1 MSRRFGEIRQIA
13 FVEPDIDAAMSYW
26 SNVLGIG
33 PFFVKRRIRLASFR
47 YHGLDA
53 ESPTISIALAHSG
66 RLQVELIEQHDDAP
80 SIYRDFLAA
89 GRTGL
94 QHVSAWVTCQEFD
107 RLRSNLLEEGLALA
121 QEGTIAESGAR
132 LAYYATEK
140 GSNGIIYE
148 VSDLMDPKH
157 IGRVQRIEQAAC
169 AWNGADPVREVR
181 G

>member
-26 SNVLGIG
+26 SIVLGIG
-33 PFFVKRRIRLASFR
+33 PFFVKRRITLTSFR
-47 YHGLDA
+47 YRGLDT

-66 RLQVELIEQHDDAP
+66 RLQIELIQQHDDVP
-80 SIYRDFLAA
+80 SIYRDFLDA

-94 QHVSAWVTCQEFD
+94 QHVSAWVTSEEFD
-107 RLRSNLLEEGLALA
+107 RLRNQLLKEGLLLA
-121 QEGTIAESGAR
+121 QEGTIAESGTR

-140 GSNGIIYE
+140 GRNGIIYE

-157 IGRVQRIEQAAC
+157 IGRVHRIEQAAR
-169 AWNGADPVREVR
+169 AWDGTDPVREVTA
-181 G
+181 